1 MFIEIH
7 MLQNFAPSC
16 LNRDDTNAPKDCVFG
31 GARRARISS
40 QCIKRAIR
48 EDFRLR
54 HLPPETLSVR
64 TKRLVRRIA
73 EALSAAGKSDEDALA
88 AAELCVCQV
97 LPKSTRKNDE
107 LLTPYVL
114 PLGTGEVKAL
124 CAYLVEHW
132 DDLSEAIAGYRQA
145 ATLEDEK
152 KAQKERED
160 ADKKAAKNKNFRKDL
175 VALLDGKKTV
185 DLALFGRMVADLPE
199 KNIDAAC
206 QVAHAISTHKV
217 EMEMDF
223 YTAVDDLKP
232 EDTSG
237 ADMMGTVEFN
247 SACFYRY
254 AVIDWKKLVENLGGD
269 TDLARRTVEAFLRA
283 SVEAIPTGKQNTFAA
298 HNPPSFVMAAVR
310 DEGVPWSLANAFE
323 RPVRSNSQGVVKGS
337 IEALAEYWS
346 QLVRMYGGSP
356 NSLAWVS
363 LDGEGHAALGEP
375 EATME
380 AVVQKTLQ
388 PLPGGA
394 S

>member
-1 MFIEIH
+1 MFIELH

-48 EDFRLR
+48 EDFRLHR
-54 HLPPETLSVR
+54 LPPETLSVR
-64 TKRLVRRIA
+64 TKRLARRVT
-73 EALSAAGKSDEDALA
+73 EALVAAGKSEEEAKA
-88 AAELCVCQV
+88 AAELCVSQI
-97 LPKSTRKNDE
+97 LPKSSRKNDE

-114 PLGTGEVKAL
+114 PLGTEEVKAL
-124 CAYLVEHW
+124 SAYLHQNW
-132 DDLSEAIAGYRQA
+132 KDLSESVDGYKQA
-145 ATLEDEK
+145 AASDDEK
-152 KAQKERED
+152 KAKKARDD
-160 ADKKAAKNKNFRKDL
+160 ADKKTPKNMKKEMT
-175 VALLDGKKTV
+175 ALLDGRRAV
-185 DLALFGRMVADLPE
+185 DLALFGRMVADLPD

-237 ADMMGTVEFN
+237 ADMMGTIEFN

-254 AVIDWKKLVENLGGD
+254 AVIDWQRLVKNLGD
-269 TDLARRTVEAFLRA
+269 DVEIARRTVEAFLQA

-310 DEGVPWSLANAFE
+310 EEGAPWSLANAFE
-323 RPVRSNSQGVVKGS
+323 KPVRANSRGIVEES
-337 IEALAEYWS
+337 IDAFANYWS
-346 QLVRMYGGSP
+346 QLSRMYGTSP
-356 NSLAWVS
+356 TSLAWVA
-363 LDGEGHAALGEP
+363 LDGEKHEALGES
-375 EATME
+375 EADIK
-380 AVVQKTLQ
+380 ALVKKTLDT
-388 PLPGGA
+388 LPGGA
-394 S
+394 L

>member
-1 MFIEIH
+1 MFIEVH

-48 EDFRLR
+48 EDFRLH

-64 TKRLVRRIA
+64 TKRLVRRIKEVL
-73 EALSAAGKSDEDALA
+73 EAGGKEQDEAQA
-88 AAELCVCQV
+88 AAELCVSQM
-97 LPKSTRKNDE
+97 LPKSARKNNE

-114 PLGTGEVKAL
+114 PLGTEEVKAL
-124 CAYLVEHW
+124 SSYLAQNWEE
-132 DDLSEAIAGYRQA
+132 LSEAIAGYKQA

-152 KAQKERED
+152 KAKKARED
-160 ADKKAAKNKNFRKDL
+160 GDKKVPKNLKKEL
-175 VALLDGKKTV
+175 TALLDGKKTV

-247 SACFYRY
+247 SACFYRF
-254 AVIDWKKLVENLGGD
+254 AVIDWEKLVENLGGD
-269 TDLARRTVEAFLRA
+269 IDLARRTVEAFLRA
-283 SVEAIPTGKQNTFAA
+283 SVNAIPTGKQNTFAA
-298 HNPPSFVMAAVR
+298 HNPPSFVLAAVR
-310 DEGVPWSLANAFE
+310 EEGVPWSLANAFE
-323 RPVRSNSQGVVKGS
+323 KPVRTNGQGVVEGS
-337 IEALAEYWS
+337 INALAPYWG
-346 QLVRMYGGSP
+346 QLTRMYGTTP
-356 NSLAWVS
+356 RSLAWVA
-363 LDGEGHAALGEP
+363 LDGEAREPLGEP
-375 EATME
+375 EINIDAL
-380 AVVQKTLQ
+380 VKKTLEAI
-388 PLPGGA
+388 PGGA

>member
-1 MFIEIH
+1 MFIELH

-48 EDFRLR
+48 EDFRLHR
-54 HLPPETLSVR
+54 LPPDTLSVR
-64 TKRLVRRIA
+64 TKRLVRRVQK
-73 EALSAAGKSDEDALA
+73 ALVAAGRSEEEAQA
-88 AAELCVCQV
+88 AAELCVCQL
-97 LPKSTRKNDE
+97 LPKSSRKNDE

-114 PLGTGEVKAL
+114 PLGTEEVKAL
-124 CAYLVEHW
+124 SAYIEQNW
-132 DDLSEAIAGYRQA
+132 EDLSESTGGYQQA
-145 ATLEDEK
+145 TASDDEK
-152 KAQKERED
+152 KAKKARDD
-160 ADKKAAKNKNFRKDL
+160 ADKKVPKNMKKEL
-175 VALLDGKKTV
+175 TALLDGRKAV
-185 DLALFGRMVADLPE
+185 DLALFGRMVADLPD

-247 SACFYRY
+247 SACFYRF
-254 AVIDWKKLVENLGGD
+254 AVIDWEKLVANLGD
-269 TDLARRTVEAFLRA
+269 DVDLARRTVEAFLRA

-310 DEGVPWSLANAFE
+310 EEGMPWSLANAFE
-323 RPVRSNSQGVVKGS
+323 KPVRTNGQGVVDSS
-337 IEALAEYWS
+337 INALAGYWA
-346 QLVRMYGGSP
+346 QLSRMYGTTP
-356 NSLAWVS
+356 RSLAWVA
-363 LDGEGHAALGEP
+363 LDGEAREPLGEP
-375 EATME
+375 EANVE
-380 AVVQKTLQ
+380 ALVQKTLE

>member
-1 MFIEIH
+1 MFIELH

-48 EDFRLR
+48 EDFRLHR
-54 HLPPETLSVR
+54 LPPDTLSVR
-64 TKRLVRRIA
+64 TKRLVRRVQK
-73 EALSAAGKSDEDALA
+73 ALVAAGRSEEEAQA
-88 AAELCVCQV
+88 AAELCVCQL
-97 LPKSTRKNDE
+97 LPKSSRKNDE

-114 PLGTGEVKAL
+114 PLGTEEVKAL
-124 CAYLVEHW
+124 SAYIEQNW
-132 DDLSEAIAGYRQA
+132 EDLSESIGGYQQA
-145 ATLEDEK
+145 TASDDEK
-152 KAQKERED
+152 KAKKARDD
-160 ADKKAAKNKNFRKDL
+160 ADKKVPKNMKKEL
-175 VALLDGKKTV
+175 TALLDGRKAV
-185 DLALFGRMVADLPE
+185 DLALFGRMVADLPD

-247 SACFYRY
+247 SACFYRF
-254 AVIDWKKLVENLGGD
+254 AVIDWEKLVANLGD
-269 TDLARRTVEAFLRA
+269 DVDLARRTVEAFLRA

-310 DEGVPWSLANAFE
+310 EEGVPWSLANAFE
-323 RPVRSNSQGVVKGS
+323 KPVRTNGQGVVDSS
-337 IEALAEYWS
+337 INALAGYWA
-346 QLVRMYGGSP
+346 QLSRMYGTTP
-356 NSLAWVS
+356 RSLAWVA
-363 LDGEGHAALGEP
+363 LDGEAREPLGEP
-375 EATME
+375 EANVE
-380 AVVQKTLQ
+380 ALVQKTLE

>member
-1 MFIEIH
+1 MFIELH

-48 EDFRLR
+48 EDFRLHR
-54 HLPPETLSVR
+54 LPPDTLSVR
-64 TKRLVRRIA
+64 TKRLVRRVQK
-73 EALSAAGKSDEDALA
+73 ALVAAGRSEEEAQA
-88 AAELCVCQV
+88 AAELCVCQL
-97 LPKSTRKNDE
+97 LPKSSRKNDE

-114 PLGTGEVKAL
+114 PLGTEEVKAL
-124 CAYLVEHW
+124 SAYIEQNW
-132 DDLSEAIAGYRQA
+132 EDLSESIGGYQQA
-145 ATLEDEK
+145 TASDDEK
-152 KAQKERED
+152 KAKKARDD
-160 ADKKAAKNKNFRKDL
+160 ADKKVPKNMKKEL
-175 VALLDGKKTV
+175 TALLDGRKAV
-185 DLALFGRMVADLPE
+185 DLALFGRMVADLPD

-247 SACFYRY
+247 SACFYRF
-254 AVIDWKKLVENLGGD
+254 AVIDWEKLVANLGD
-269 TDLARRTVEAFLRA
+269 DVDLARRTVEAFLRA

-310 DEGVPWSLANAFE
+310 EEGMPWSLANAFE
-323 RPVRSNSQGVVKGS
+323 KPVRTNGQGVVDSS
-337 IEALAEYWS
+337 INALAGYWA
-346 QLVRMYGGSP
+346 QLSRMYGTTP
-356 NSLAWVS
+356 RSLAWVA
-363 LDGEGHAALGEP
+363 LDGEAREPLGEP
-375 EATME
+375 EANVE
-380 AVVQKTLQ
+380 ALVQKTLE

>member
-7 MLQNFAPSC
+7 LLQNFAPSC

-40 QCIKRAIR
+40 QCIKRAMR

-64 TKRLVRRIA
+64 TKRLARRLT
-73 EALSAAGKSDEDALA
+73 EALSAAGKDDEDARA
-88 AAELCVCQV
+88 AAELCVSQL
-97 LPKSTRKNDE
+97 LPKSARKNDE

-114 PLGTGEVKAL
+114 PLGIEEVKAL
-124 CAYLVEHW
+124 SAYLEQNW
-132 DDLSEAIAGYRQA
+132 GDLSESIDGYKQA
-145 ATLEDEK
+145 AALDEEK
-152 KAQKERED
+152 KAKKLRD
-160 ADKKAAKNKNFRKDL
+160 NADSKVPKNTKRAL
-175 VALLDGKKTV
+175 TALLDGRKAV

-199 KNIDAAC
+199 KNVDAAS

-223 YTAVDDLKP
+223 YTAIDDLKP

-298 HNPPSFVMAAVR
+298 HNPPSFVMATVR

-323 RPVRSNSQGVVKGS
+323 KPIRSSSQGVVGGS
-337 IEALAEYWS
+337 INALADYWG
-346 QLVRMYGGSP
+346 QLSRMYGSAP
-356 NSLAWVS
+356 RSLAWVP
-363 LDGEGHAALGEP
+363 LDGEAREPLGEP
-375 EATME
+375 EVTVE
-380 AVVQKTLQ
+380 AVIQKTLQ